1 MQGKFPYFSY
11 FNSIPHE
18 RAKEQH
24 YYGKMENFGYITE
37 EKYPR
42 RKIFIKF
49 LINKYKN
56 RLFFSFVCGIMIS
69 HL

>member
-1 MQGKFPYFSY
+1 MQGKFPYFSN

-24 YYGKMENFGYITE
+24 YYRKMENFGYITE
-37 EKYPR
+37 EKCLR
-42 RKIFIKF
+42 RKFFIKI

-56 RLFFSFVCGIMIS
+56 RLFFSFDCGIMIS
-69 HL
+69 HQ